1 MTPPEEHNSFPVT
14 DFEVMEIYKLPEKEF
29 KIIILSKLSMIQ
41 ENTDNKLS
49 KAMHE

>member
-14 DFEVMEIYKLPEKEF
+14 DLEEMEICRLPEKEF
-29 KIIILSKLSMIQ
+29 KIIILSKLSIIQ
-41 ENTDNKLS
+41 ENTDNKFS